1 MLTTN
6 DASPATKLP
15 VHALVLLGAMLG
27 LTGAFAGSSELA
39 IYDIDGQQIATYDD
53 TTGTFSQSVLWN
65 ADLDGADLTA
75 VTDARLEW
83 VSATLKNADLTGA
96 SFNYADLFLADIS
109 AASLASSSASYA
121 DFSLAEANCTN
132 FSKASLTSS
141 IFYRAT
147 ITCANFYAANLSN
160 VDFRGA
166 NLSGADFSEA
176 VLTNARFGQAAKG
189 FIDPASSV
197 RDTDFRASDLTGITG
212 INNTVGAAIYDANT
226 TLGPADPG
234 ALGWVNTPRTT
245 LLLNGTYI
253 QSVSLT
259 SSASQSQ
266 ASLAGGTVNDLSATK
281 LDAST
286 LLNESVGFR
295 MAGVGAAEEL
305 TLSLT
310 LTAAVPDGEAF
321 LWSSSGTDW
330 EPIASASITDGI
342 ARFTTTDGGDFDASP
357 TAGLIQK
364 TLALSVTA
372 TPTAPAVPV
381 PVFPPAVAILL
392 AGLMLL
398 QAQRKSFLITNS

>member
-1 MLTTN
+1 MITTN
-6 DASPATKLP
+6 NTSPATGLLW
-15 VHALVLLGAMLG
+15 HALVLLGAMLG

-83 VSATLKNADLTGA
+83 VSATLRSADLTGA
-96 SFNYADLFLADIS
+96 SLNYADFFLADIG
-109 AASLASSSASYA
+109 AASLAGSSASYA

-166 NLSGADFSEA
+166 NLTGADFSEA
-176 VLTNARFGQAAKG
+176 VLTNARFGEAAKG
-189 FIDPASSV
+189 FTNPASLV
-197 RDTDFRASDLTGITG
+197 KDTDFRASDLTGITG
-212 INNTVGAAIYDANT
+212 INNTVGAALYDANT

-245 LLLNGTYI
+245 LNLNGTYI

-259 SSASQSQ
+259 SGASTSQ
-266 ASLAGGTVNDLSATK
+266 ASLAGGSVNDLSSTK

-295 MAGVGAAEEL
+295 MAGVDAAEEL

-310 LTAAVPDGEAF
+310 LTAAVPDGEVF
-321 LWSSSGTDW
+321 LWSSSGADW
-330 EPIASASITDGI
+330 EPIASASITDGV

-357 TAGLIQK
+357 TAGLIKK

-372 TPTAPAVPV
+372 TPAAPALPV
-381 PVFPPAVAILL
+381 PVWPPAFAILL
-392 AGLMLL
+392 ASSMILL
-398 QAQRKSFLITNS
+398 AQRKKWGLLRF